1 MSGPPGAG
9 RLIAERYRLV
19 EPLGEGR
26 TGVAWLARD
35 ELLGR
40 EVAVKEVRAPAGL
53 DATAQRELYGRLERA
68 ARAAGRVS
76 HRNVVAVHDVAT
88 DDSRP
93 WIVMELVRGLALSD
107 VLEAEG
113 PMPPAR
119 AAHLGAETV
128 AALRAAHAAGVVH
141 HDVRAANVL
150 IANDGRVMLTGFA
163 AAGASQSAPAGEPD
177 VDADLWSLGALLY
190 TAVEGR
196 APAADEEIRPSERA
210 GALAPVISG
219 LLRRDAAERMPAEE
233 AEHRLRLASGGG
245 APRATAPTPSVPS
258 ARPSASRSGSDGDA
272 PAAGADH
279 SDGSPTSTDGAP
291 ARQADGGP
299 SAFADEPRRAAAVL
313 VAGVGVLLVAVAAL
327 VWAVLAG

>member
-1 MSGPPGAG
+1 MSGPPGTG
-9 RLIAERYRLV
+9 RLIAQRYRLIG
-19 EPLGEGR
+19 PLGEGR
-26 TGVAWLARD
+26 TGVVWLARD

-40 EVAVKEVRAPAGL
+40 EVAVKEVRAPAGI
-53 DATAQRELYGRLERA
+53 DATATRELYGRLERA
-68 ARAAGRVS
+68 ARTAGRVS

-88 DDSRP
+88 DDGRP
-93 WIVMELVRGLALSD
+93 WIVMELVRGIALSD

-119 AAHLGAETV
+119 AAHLGAEAV
-128 AALRAAHAAGVVH
+128 AALRAAHAVGVVH

-163 AAGASQSAPAGEPD
+163 AAASASQSVPAGEPGT
-177 VDADLWSLGALLY
+177 DADLWSLGALLY
-190 TAVEGR
+190 TTVEGR
-196 APAADEEIRPSERA
+196 TPGADGEIRPSERA

-233 AEHRLRLASGGG
+233 AEHRLRLASAGG
-245 APRATAPTPSVPS
+245 APRATAATPSG
-258 ARPSASRSGSDGDA
+258 PSASRSGSDGDA
-272 PAAGADH
+272 PAGGAGRSGGA
-279 SDGSPTSTDGAP
+279 PTSAVDAP
-291 ARQADGGP
+291 ARHADGGP

-313 VAGVGVLLVAVAAL
+313 VAGVVALLVAVAAL